1 MVFKQSNEQTLSEV
15 IEQLME
21 SYRIKN
27 RFYEQKLIAK
37 YPEIV
42 GPMISRY
49 TDRLYIRNRVLF
61 LQVSSPLVRN
71 ELSYARTSLTE
82 SLNKSVG
89 KNVIDKIVLK

>member
-1 MVFKQSNEQTLSEV
+1 MVFKQTNEQTLGEV

-49 TDRLYIRNRVLF
+49 TENLQIRNRVLF
-61 LQVSSPLVRN
+61 LKIASPLVRN
-71 ELSYARTSLTE
+71 ELSYARSSLTE
-82 SLNKSVG
+82 SLNKAVG
-89 KNVIDKIVLK
+89 KDVIDKIVLK